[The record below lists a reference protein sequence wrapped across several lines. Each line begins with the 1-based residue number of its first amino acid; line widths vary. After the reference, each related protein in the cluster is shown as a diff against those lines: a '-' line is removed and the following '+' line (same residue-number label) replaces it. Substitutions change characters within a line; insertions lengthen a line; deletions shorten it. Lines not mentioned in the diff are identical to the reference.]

1 VAASIQVIPIRLPI
15 SNAYLVK
22 GDRPILV
29 DTGKPGDEQ
38 RIVRALAAA
47 GVRPADLSLILHT
60 HGHSD
65 HAGSSAGLQGLTKAR
80 LAIHAADD
88 AMARCGKNKIGAR
101 TSLEAGLL
109 APIVDRSFPPVV
121 CDLLLRDEVSLEDFG
136 VDGRVLFTPG
146 HTDGSI
152 SILLGNSEAIVGDL
166 LMGGIL
172 GGVIAGSRP
181 RLHYFVADYLQVLA
195 SVERVLA
202 EGVNRLYVG
211 HGGPLAREDV
221 VQWSARLRPAEMR

>member
-1 VAASIQVIPIRLPI
+1 MHVIPIRLPM
-15 SNAYLVK
+15 SNAYLIK

-65 HAGSSAGLQGLTKAR
+65 HAGSSAALQGMTRAR
-80 LAIHAADD
+80 LAMHAADD
-88 AMARCGKNKIGAR
+88 AMARRGKNKIGAR
-101 TSLEAGLL
+101 TSLEARLL
-109 APIVDRSFPPVV
+109 APIVDRPFPPVV
-121 CDLLLRDEVSLEDFG
+121 CDLLLRDEVSLEGFG

-152 SILLGNSEAIVGDL
+152 SILLGNGDAIVGDL
-166 LMGGIL
+166 LMGGVF
-172 GGVIAGSRP
+172 GGAIAGSRP
-181 RLHYFVADYLQVLA
+181 RLHYFVEDYPQVLA
-195 SVERVLA
+195 GVERVLG
-202 EGVNRLYVG
+202 EGASRLYVG

-221 VQWSARLRPAEMR
+221 VQWSARLRPAAMS